1 MGACRAGASGS
12 RRERPLSEA
21 CPPRLPRRYLR
32 RHQGVWGGVRW
43 RQEGL
48 GWWAPGQRNALG
60 AARRGVSQVSTVA
73 PGIQRNRWQDW
84 GLPALG
90 RRQRIPGAQEPAPW
104 ACPRPFSSRDHTHS
118 HSPSALGLCPDT
130 ACAANSL
137 PWTWS
142 EKADSH
148 GSSRPH

>member
-12 RRERPLSEA
+12 RGKRPLSEA

-32 RHQGVWGGVRW
+32 RHRGVWGGVRW

-48 GWWAPGQRNALG
+48 GWGAPGQRNALG
-60 AARRGVSQVSTVA
+60 AARRAVSQVSTVA

-90 RRQRIPGAQEPAPW
+90 RRQRIPGARTTGL
-104 ACPRPFSSRDHTHS
+104 PRPFSSRDHTHS
-118 HSPSALGLCPDT
+118 HSPTALGLCPDT
-130 ACAANSL
+130 AWAANSL

-142 EKADSH
+142 EKVDSH
-148 GSSRPH
+148 GSGRLH